1 MPVITVSRQYA
12 SGGSSVAQLTAERL
26 GWTLIDNEFIDRV
39 AERVGLTADEVAER
53 EERIPGLIERLAGV
67 LSVSSAEVFMA
78 AAQPGPPT
86 DREMVRVTEA
96 VIEEAVQ
103 HGDVVLVGRG
113 APAFLSRRDDTLH
126 VFVVA
131 PRAVR
136 IARAID
142 RLDVSERDATRKVD
156 DTDEARRNYVQA
168 HYRRTWDDPTNYDV
182 AVNTG
187 RITYEQA
194 AGIIASAAEARHLV
208 TGS

>member
-53 EERIPGLIERLAGV
+53 EERIPSLIERLAGV

-78 AAQPGPPT
+78 AAQPGPAT

-103 HGDVVLVGRG
+103 HGNVVLVGRG

-131 PRAVR
+131 PREVR

-156 DTDEARRNYVQA
+156 DTDEARRNYVRA
-168 HYRRTWDDPTNYDV
+168 HYRRTWDDSTNYDV
-182 AVNTG
+182 VVNTG
-187 RITYEQA
+187 RMTYEQA
-194 AGIIASAAEARHLV
+194 AGIIAFAAEARHLIA
-208 TGS
+208 GS